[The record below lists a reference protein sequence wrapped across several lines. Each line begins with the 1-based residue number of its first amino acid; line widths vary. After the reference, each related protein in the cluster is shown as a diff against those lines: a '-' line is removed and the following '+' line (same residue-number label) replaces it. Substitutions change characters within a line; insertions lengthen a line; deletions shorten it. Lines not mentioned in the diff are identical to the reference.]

1 MLILCDSRN
10 CRGNSLPR
18 YPHFLAIHCVIIL
31 TFNFNP
37 HLVNREK
44 YVITAQTK
52 YTKGIA
58 VRNSQFFFDF
68 VNSPPPTTQQQHSLF
83 LAKRKVYSARSQN
96 NEIGPNSNKQGSE
109 INLSVTS
116 PKHTYKKWVGGREKQ
131 RRGRR
136 SARGRVGCLEM
147 TIQSTAF

>member
-44 YVITAQTK
+44 CVITVQTK
-52 YTKGIA
+52 YTKGIT

-68 VNSPPPTTQQQHSLF
+68 ITPPPPANNTTTTQSVYGQERSLF
-83 LAKRKVYSARSQN
+83 S
-96 NEIGPNSNKQGSE
+96 
-109 INLSVTS
+109 
-116 PKHTYKKWVGGREKQ
+116 
-131 RRGRR
+131 
-136 SARGRVGCLEM
+136 
-147 TIQSTAF
+147 